1 MNRLIIGW
9 RAFSAAQWN
18 WRMNLNATTKFGC
31 SRKFS
36 KRPST
41 GINWWRRIWSDAIKK
56 KYFFFENFV
65 LNLKEKWRYSPI
77 RISLNICMCVRVLFL
92 NYKKKKCAEEFKSVL
107 WPFEQPKRRRPWQY
121 QAREFPI
128 SGRMSTHP
136 LGVSICCWWRI
147 LSVASFSLAAR
158 SLWASAAGA
167 WKQDGRPWRVY
178 FEGGEAVS
186 PPCIKSTQ
194 KKMFGLKDAGN
205 WFIMQRGGCLK
216 QKVSAKAVR
225 TTTSVFWLVEGRRGA
240 ESAKRAW
247 TAAAAPVITWFVY
260 LFGRKTRTSIG
271 GPCCT
276 LNRNL
281 LLKWWRNPNTSAI
294 RWADLGNFSSIEQ
307 KKKMRNCDVAAFYW
321 SDDAIHMRSWSSDNW
336 LTWKKR
342 KRKKMRLLL
351 SRDVGGGWQVTGEHE
366 AFTCRFSCFFLFK
379 SKKRKKRFTAGW
391 CRYWKRKKPVGK
403 LRPIGH
409 EPLTGNPY

>member
-1 MNRLIIGW
+1 MLR
-9 RAFSAAQWN
+9 
-18 WRMNLNATTKFGC
+18 
-31 SRKFS
+31 
-36 KRPST
+36 
-41 GINWWRRIWSDAIKK
+41 
-56 KYFFFENFV
+56 
-65 LNLKEKWRYSPI
+65 
-77 RISLNICMCVRVLFL
+77 
-92 NYKKKKCAEEFKSVL
+92 
-107 WPFEQPKRRRPWQY
+107 
-121 QAREFPI
+121 
-128 SGRMSTHP
+128 
-136 LGVSICCWWRI
+136 
-147 LSVASFSLAAR
+147 
-158 SLWASAAGA
+158 
-167 WKQDGRPWRVY
+167 
-178 FEGGEAVS
+178 
-186 PPCIKSTQ
+186 
-194 KKMFGLKDAGN
+194 
-205 WFIMQRGGCLK
+205 
-216 QKVSAKAVR
+216 
-225 TTTSVFWLVEGRRGA
+225 
-240 ESAKRAW
+240 
-247 TAAAAPVITWFVY
+247 
-260 LFGRKTRTSIG
+260 
-271 GPCCT
+271 CT

-379 SKKRKKRFTAGW
+379 SKKRKKKRFTAGW

>member
-1 MNRLIIGW
+1 
-9 RAFSAAQWN
+9 
-18 WRMNLNATTKFGC
+18 
-31 SRKFS
+31 
-36 KRPST
+36 
-41 GINWWRRIWSDAIKK
+41 
-56 KYFFFENFV
+56 
-65 LNLKEKWRYSPI
+65 
-77 RISLNICMCVRVLFL
+77 MCVRVLFL

-107 WPFEQPKRRRPWQY
+107 WPFEQPKRRTPWQY

-147 LSVASFSLAAR
+147 LSVASFCLAAR

-379 SKKRKKRFTAGW
+379 SKKGKKGLLPDDVVIERGRNRWENCGRSAMNRWRATHIKEQMLSSAGGWRKRQQPVTARHQFLTFPLAERASARSGPAT
-391 CRYWKRKKPVGK
+391 RESGR
-403 LRPIGH
+403 GH
-409 EPLTGNPY
+409 WTTEKSRW